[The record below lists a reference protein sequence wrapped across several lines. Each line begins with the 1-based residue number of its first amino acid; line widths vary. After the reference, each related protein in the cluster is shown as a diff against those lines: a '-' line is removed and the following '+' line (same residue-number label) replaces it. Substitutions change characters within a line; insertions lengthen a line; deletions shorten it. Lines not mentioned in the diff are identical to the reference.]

1 MTHEAKPIPLAD
13 ASKATIYLL
22 TGKREGKLTIA
33 VSLQEMRMLH
43 ECPVT
48 GVTTRTGV
56 DLERLLTN
64 ARGLALE
71 YLSLL
76 IDQFQGTESFLPR
89 LISFTA
95 MALELLAKEDIDTLR
110 QLASEELTHTL
121 DMLDNTAFSEAEED
135 YIEQLLAKFR
145 AGTGAGTGEASGKG
159 GAA

>member
-33 VSLQEMRMLH
+33 VSLQEMRRLH

-110 QLASEELTHTL
+110 QLASEELTRAL
-121 DMLDNTAFSEAEED
+121 GMLDEAPLSADDEASLER
-135 YIEQLLAKFR
+135 LLARFR
-145 AGTGAGTGEASGKG
+145 NGSGNGNGTGAGEG

>member
-33 VSLQEMRMLH
+33 VSLQEMRMLPD
-43 ECPVT
+43 CSVT
-48 GVTTRTGV
+48 GVTTRRNV
-56 DLERLLTN
+56 DLEILLTN

-76 IDQFQGTESFLPR
+76 VDQFQGTEHFLPR
-89 LISFTA
+89 LVSFTA
-95 MALELLAKEDIDTLR
+95 MAQELLAKEDLDELR

-121 DMLDNTAFSEAEED
+121 GMLDEVPLSADDEASLER
-135 YIEQLLAKFR
+135 LLARFR
-145 AGTGAGTGEASGKG
+145 SGNGSGTGAGEG